1 MGIVRTR
8 RLNIAGQ
15 KVFTTNPTL
24 KISGS
29 LFLNNPLTGVLN
41 GDLFPNAGTYDLLTY
56 TGTLSGSAANF
67 IEVIMQNSTLTA
79 SAVTHDSANKKFY
92 VVLT

>member
-8 RLNIAGQ
+8 RLNTAGA
-15 KVFTTNPTL
+15 KAYTTNPTL

-29 LFLNNPLTGVLN
+29 LFLNYPLTGVLD
-41 GDLFPNAGTYDLLTY
+41 GTYFPSAGTYDLLTY
-56 TGTLSGSAANF
+56 TGTLYGSASNF
-67 IEVIMQNSTLTA
+67 IEAIMQNSTLTA
-79 SAVTHDSANKKFY
+79 SAVTHDPVNKKFY